1 MKTLIVDDDVF
12 VRQCLMQMLPWQTL
26 DVSQVIEASNGAEA
40 LEIALREQPELVI
53 TDIKMPRMNG
63 VELARRL
70 KESLIDVCVIL
81 VSEYND
87 FAFMKEA
94 LRCGVDDYILKP
106 LVPEKLE
113 EIGEKIRLTI
123 GEMEKRKYFLKL
135 RADPD
140 SIRRVMG
147 EALESRDA
155 QMLSD
160 SLQHMMEQKIHRS
173 DIRSFGMLCLMTLFE
188 GARAM
193 VAAGNSVEEV
203 QADMMQAL
211 EKVRSAEEMQ
221 AVVMEAFQHCLHLC
235 SEESELPSHA
245 MRMKE
250 YIDTNYMD
258 PDMSVAMVSEYMHL
272 SPIYTG
278 VLFKKE
284 MGQTVVSY
292 IHQVRIEEAKRML
305 VEDKFSIREI
315 SQKVGYVVPDYFTRL
330 FSKTTG
336 MTPSRYKNVMLMQ
349 KQTEGRH

>member
-40 LEIALREQPELVI
+40 LEIALKERPELVI

-123 GEMEKRKYFLKL
+123 AEMEKRKYFLKL

-140 SIRRVMG
+140 SIRRVIS
-147 EALESRDA
+147 EALESRDG

-160 SLQHMMEQKIHRS
+160 SLQHMMEQKIHRN

-188 GARAM
+188 GARTM
-193 VAAGNSVEEV
+193 VTAGNSVEELQTEMV
-203 QADMMQAL
+203 QKF
-211 EKVRSAEEMQ
+211 EKVRSAEEAQ
-221 AVVMEAFQHCLHLC
+221 AVVMDTFERCLHLC

-250 YIDTNYMD
+250 YIDNNYMD

-284 MGQTVVSY
+284 LGQTVVSY

-305 VEDKFSIREI
+305 LEDKFSIREI

-336 MTPSRYKNVMLMQ
+336 MTPSKYKNVMLMQ
-349 KQTEGRH
+349 KQAEGRH

>member
-26 DVSQVIEASNGAEA
+26 DVSQVIEAANGAEA

-123 GEMEKRKYFLKL
+123 AEMEKRRYYLNL

-140 SIRRVMG
+140 SIRKVIC
-147 EALESRDA
+147 EALESRDE

-160 SLQHMMEQKIHRS
+160 SLNHMTEQKIHRS
-173 DIRSFGMLCLMTLFE
+173 DVKNFGLLCLMTLFDNV
-188 GARAM
+188 RRM
-193 VAAGNSVEEV
+193 VTAGNQVEELQAEIMADFSRVRSVEEMH
-203 QADMMQAL
+203 AC
-211 EKVRSAEEMQ
+211 
-221 AVVMEAFQHCLHLC
+221 VMDAFKRCIQLC
-235 SEESELPSHA
+235 SEEMELPSHA
-245 MRMKE
+245 ARMKE
-250 YIDTNYMD
+250 YIDNNYMD

-284 MGQTVVSY
+284 VGQTVVSY
-292 IHQVRIEEAKRML
+292 IHEVRMEQAKRML
-305 VEDKFSIREI
+305 LEDKYSIREI

-336 MTPSRYKNVMLMQ
+336 MTPSKYKTVMLVQ
-349 KQTEGRH
+349 KQAEGKH

>member
-53 TDIKMPRMNG
+53 TDIKMPRMDG

-70 KESLIDVCVIL
+70 KQSLIDVCVIL

-106 LVPEKLE
+106 LAPEKLE

-123 GEMEKRKYFLKL
+123 AEMEKRRYYLKL
-135 RADPD
+135 RAEPD
-140 SIRRVMG
+140 SIRSVIA
-147 EALESRDA
+147 EAMESRDGQQLA
-155 QMLSD
+155 D
-160 SLQHMMEQKIHRS
+160 SLVHMTEQRIHRN
-173 DIRSFGMLCLMTLFE
+173 DMRNFGILCLMTLFDN
-188 GARAM
+188 ARKM
-193 VAAGNSVEEV
+193 VTASSAVEELQAEMLRDFDQVRSVEEMR
-203 QADMMQAL
+203 AT
-211 EKVRSAEEMQ
+211 
-221 AVVMEAFQHCLHLC
+221 VMEAFERCLQLY
-235 SEESELPSHA
+235 SEETEMPSHA
-245 MRMKE
+245 QRMKE
-250 YIDTNYMD
+250 YIDSNYMD

-292 IHQVRIEEAKRML
+292 IHQVRIEQAKRML
-305 VEDKFSIREI
+305 LEDQFSIREI

-336 MTPSRYKNVMLMQ
+336 MTPSKYKNVMLMQ
-349 KQTEGRH
+349 KQMEPRH